1 MAKATKDLA
10 TKGKTEVPAVMDFE
24 EDAGAGFDDVGQDDM
39 QTPFLVCLQKGSP
52 QVDED
57 NDKAPTLE
65 GAKAGMLMDSVT
77 HELFP
82 GDDGV
87 IIIPCHYKRAF
98 VHWGDMDSG
107 GGFLGEFSPDDPIV
121 GTTTRDDKNKDVL
134 ADGSYLAD
142 TRTFYVLMV
151 KPDGDLVPMIMA
163 MSSTQIKKSKR
174 WMTMM
179 RTLKVEGK
187 NGRFNPPM
195 FSHAYRVRT
204 MPESNSKGTWRGL
217 DITMEG
223 PITEA
228 AVYQAAKVFHEMAK
242 AGNVKQADPGGASGE
257 DVPF

>member
-1 MAKATKDLA
+1 MAKG
-10 TKGKTEVPAVMDFE
+10 TKGVAVRDEAEVPAVMDFE
-24 EDAGAGFDDVGQDDM
+24 QDAGAGFDDIGQDDM

-77 HELFP
+77 HELFG
-82 GDDGV
+82 GDEGV
-87 IIIPCHYKRAF
+87 LIIPCHYKRAF
-98 VHWGDMDSG
+98 VHWADMDSG

-134 ADGSYLAD
+134 EDGTYLAD

-163 MSSTQIKKSKR
+163 LSSTQIKKSKR

-179 RTLKVEGK
+179 RTLKVSGK
-187 NGRFNPPM
+187 NGLFNPPM
-195 FSHAYRVRT
+195 FSHVYRVRT

-223 PITEA
+223 PVTET
-228 AVYQAAKVFHEMAK
+228 AVYQQAKVFNEMAK
-242 AGNVKQADPGGASGE
+242 AGNVKQAD